1 MVSGKQYNHSKKLF
15 LTSLLKNIFEAPVP
29 SLHSLQLAF
38 AQRIVTAVNSA
49 KSEAFFDE
57 RAKVANFY
65 GATGMSSDVLF
76 DWLVVAEDGTQTEKL
91 AKKIQGY

>member
-29 SLHSLQLAF
+29 SLPLAF

-76 DWLVVAEDGTQTEKL
+76 DWLVVAEDDSQTERL